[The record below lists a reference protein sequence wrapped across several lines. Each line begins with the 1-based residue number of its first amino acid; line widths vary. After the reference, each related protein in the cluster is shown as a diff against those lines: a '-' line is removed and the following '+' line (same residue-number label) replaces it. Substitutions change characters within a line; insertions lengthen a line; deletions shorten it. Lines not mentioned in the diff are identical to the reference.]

1 MKLMTALKGFMTGRT
16 ASYSRATVEQAGLAG
31 VRKAPSLTDL
41 MATSCTGYGAVIDGV
56 LDIRTVTET
65 KNMAAVNALFMC
77 GFGVATTCHDPDC
90 DCKVKILEVMRPDV
104 NLVPVKVQADA

>member
-1 MKLMTALKGFMTGRT
+1 
-16 ASYSRATVEQAGLAG
+16 
-31 VRKAPSLTDL
+31 

-104 NLVPVKVQADA
+104 KLVAVKVQADA